1 MKRIEPFAAFVRRHP
16 FVVLLGLGL
25 VTLGWHLTTMADY
38 PASWF
43 DEIEILEIGRFSVF
57 DVRPEWSVDLL
68 PGEDGSWRAP
78 VPFFHYLTGA
88 WQELA
93 YRLTGS
99 YVLARIS
106 LLITLPIASLALFG
120 WLRTKRLSAVAA
132 LLASILF
139 LFDPNATICAHWYR
153 PDLLTMACAFA
164 AMILLARTHS
174 AKPPMRR
181 LACVAA
187 GGLAALMAFLWITSA
202 LLWPLI
208 AWEAFVSAADDPAH
222 PFRSWCGRRLAQD
235 MVACI
240 VGAVITV
247 SALLIPLY
255 PHIPD
260 ILAQYAQHSELGH
273 TRFVLASVAGH
284 IADFIKIALRSPFV
298 WPLAML
304 GLLRGRCRMHAVLFL
319 GLCGLMV
326 MTRVYHLRMVQLM
339 PFLFLFLAIALDWLL
354 YHSARFVRALSRLAL
369 ACAMAGYFGLSVVA
383 LNYAA
388 WPSGNTF
395 NAFTTKL
402 AEALPTKLETPKVY
416 LHDMEHEIY
425 YSGRK
430 LGWRMYSCVDR
441 DKLFAT
447 PEASRLLDEMDVF
460 VASSMLPPL
469 TAAETAVLADHGFRE
484 CARVEMPPPAG
495 SAIKRALAALFYA
508 HGYPSCMVYAR
519 LVP

>member
-1 MKRIEPFAAFVRRHP
+1 MKRIKLLVAFACRHP
-16 FVVLLGLGL
+16 FAVLLGLGL
-25 VTLGWHLTTMADY
+25 VTLGGHLTTVVDY

-43 DEIEILEIGRFSVF
+43 DEIEIIEMGRFSVF
-57 DVRPEWSVDLL
+57 DIRPEWSVNLL
-68 PGEDGSWRAP
+68 QGADGVWRAP
-78 VPFFHYLTGA
+78 APYFHYLIGA

-99 YVLARIS
+99 YVPARIS
-106 LLITLPIASLALFG
+106 LLVTLPIASLALFG
-120 WLRTKRLSAVAA
+120 WLRTKRLATGAA
-132 LLASILF
+132 LLAAIFF

-187 GGLAALMAFLWITSA
+187 GGLAALMAFLWITSV

-240 VGAVITV
+240 VGAVITASV
-247 SALLIPLY
+247 LLIPLY
-255 PHIPD
+255 PYIPD
-260 ILAQYAQHSELGH
+260 ILDQYARHSELGRAQFAWGDVARH
-273 TRFVLASVAGH
+273 AFDFVR
-284 IADFIKIALRSPFV
+284 IALRSPFV
-298 WPLAML
+298 WLLAGL
-304 GLLRGRCRMHAVLFL
+304 GLLRGRCRMHGVLWL

-326 MTRVYHLRMVQLM
+326 LTRVYHLRMVQLM

-354 YHSARFVRALSRLAL
+354 RHPARFVRAVSRFAIV
-369 ACAMAGYFGLSVVA
+369 CAGVGYFGLSVVA
-383 LNYAA
+383 MNYAA
-388 WPSGNTF
+388 WPGGNTF
-395 NAFTTKL
+395 RAFTTKL
-402 AEALPTKLETPKVY
+402 AVALPTRQGSPKVY

-425 YSGRK
+425 YSGRE
-430 LGWRMYSCVDR
+430 LGWRMYSCTER
-441 DKLFAT
+441 SELFT
-447 PEASRLLDEMDVF
+447 SPEAARILDGMDVF

-469 TAAETAVLADHGFRE
+469 TDAELAVLADHGFRE
-484 CARVEMPPPAG
+484 CARVVMPPSAG
-495 SAIKRALAALFYA
+495 SALKRALAALFYA
-508 HGYPSCMVYAR
+508 HGYPSCAVYAR
-519 LVP
+519 PVP